1 MRNVRTMFMAN
12 IFVGILMRVSVCRD
26 VMRYI
31 FVNWSNM
38 LTGFV
43 PWTIAGRWKHGIVLR
58 KSLVISRSMRFV
70 CLTARRFL

>member
-1 MRNVRTMFMAN
+1 MRNVRTITMFA
-12 IFVGILMRVSVCRD
+12 ILMRVSVCRD

-43 PWTIAGRWKHGIVLR
+43 PWTIAGAWIHSIVLCEA
-58 KSLVISRSMRFV
+58 LVV
-70 CLTARRFL
+70 G